1 FSGVPLYKKTSQKRE
16 VRGRNIFLKGAYKS
30 KRLRKNIS
38 DEEIRRFSGVP
49 LYKKTSQKREV
60 RGRNI
65 FLKGAYK
72 SKRLRK
78 NISDEEIRHFSGVL
92 KVV

>member
-1 FSGVPLYKKTSQKRE
+1 MRKNISDEEIRRFSEVPLYKKTSQKRE
-16 VRGRNIFLKGAYKS
+16 VRGRNIFLKW
-30 KRLRKNIS
+30 
-38 DEEIRRFSGVP
+38 
-49 LYKKTSQKREV
+49 
-60 RGRNI
+60 
-65 FLKGAYK
+65 AYK